1 MLPWVPLLKLLSG
14 LEHFASLV
22 TPTSGPTRPELD
34 EVCMGLEVSISQTLL
49 ACRGSWRRSMALF
62 RRLGRGHQSLP
73 VHRSEPNQ
81 IICNNFLATLTQS
94 WRLACQ
100 IMAQTQGKVRMDTAA
115 WTSQRV
121 DPRRGDFEHP
131 AELLPAMEPGPRLA
145 AGHAATPSGYRQA
158 SVGGLWPLGAWPAG
172 TPGTR
177 CLAFVTSNGSSC
189 FDTWNG
195 QGRWMRSPHL
205 LPGSSSFSFSVFG
218 RCRFSFGQPFKPS
231 VRCS

>member
-1 MLPWVPLLKLLSG
+1 
-14 LEHFASLV
+14 
-22 TPTSGPTRPELD
+22 
-34 EVCMGLEVSISQTLL
+34 
-49 ACRGSWRRSMALF
+49 MALF
-62 RRLGRGHQSLP
+62 RRLGHGHQSLP

-121 DPRRGDFEHP
+121 GLRRGDFEHP

-158 SVGGLWPLGAWPAG
+158 SRRPVAIRSLARRYSWNAMLSLCDLQWVIVLRYLERAG
-172 TPGTR
+172 T
-177 CLAFVTSNGSSC
+177 L
-189 FDTWNG
+189 DEI
-195 QGRWMRSPHL
+195 
-205 LPGSSSFSFSVFG
+205 SSSAAW
-218 RCRFSFGQPFKPS
+218 Q
-231 VRCS
+231 